1 MDSIIVAKSTKYHY
15 EHIEQLPLLKEFQSV
30 YHPEP
35 VKNSSKMSRLPNS
48 FSQVYREM
56 IEKRA
61 NQMSL
66 EDKGIGEASR
76 ESTAIE
82 IKECL
87 EHLKKLDLERALEVV
102 RNLGSSIHDVRRT
115 GPLLS

>member
-1 MDSIIVAKSTKYHY
+1 MCLFFYDQDVTSPRTCK
-15 EHIEQLPLLKEFQSV
+15 
-30 YHPEP
+30 
-35 VKNSSKMSRLPNS
+35 KNSSTMNDKGLLNPTS
-48 FSQVYREM
+48 FGQVYREM

-61 NQMSL
+61 NQMAL